1 MIFFPL
7 RQYAQVQILDS
18 AFNVLFQSASPM
30 AITTEQDI
38 RPTEFP
44 VEDGGT
50 RSDHVVVN
58 PKVVTIE
65 LVLSNDARNEFENIR
80 TAFEAKELVTVQT
93 RLTTF
98 DDMLITAIPTVETAD
113 LVEGGTVSIRLQEW
127 RAIKPEY
134 GEIQQAQVAKPE
146 QSDTV
151 KRGKQTPAKAT
162 PKQEAKV
169 EKQQRRSVLD
179 RVLF

>member
-1 MIFFPL
+1 MIFFPQQ
-7 RQYAQVQILDS
+7 QYAQVQILDS

-30 AITTEQDI
+30 AITTEQDL
-38 RPTEFP
+38 RATEFP

-50 RSDHVVVN
+50 RSDHVVEN
-58 PKVVTIE
+58 PKIVTME
-65 LVLSNDARNEFENIR
+65 LVLSSDARNEFENIR
-80 TAFEAKELVTVQT
+80 SALDQKELVTVQT

-98 DDMLITAIPTVETAD
+98 NDMLIVSIPTVETAD
-113 LVEGGTVSIRLQEW
+113 MIEGGTVTIRLQEW
-127 RAIKPEY
+127 RSIQPEY

-151 KRGKQTPAKAT
+151 KRGKQTPANAN
-162 PKQEAKV
+162 KQQQEKV
-169 EKQQRRSVLD
+169 EKQKRRSVLD